1 MVANPSKLHSGSEVM
16 RFIARLKLETRHL
29 STNAKLRGKFDEI
42 LVQDHIAMKSTKP
55 KVFLAK
61 LAFIVHLV
69 LPKIGSIIFV

>member
-1 MVANPSKLHSGSEVM
+1 M
-16 RFIARLKLETRHL
+16 
-29 STNAKLRGKFDEI
+29 STHAKLRGKFGAK

-61 LAFIVHLV
+61 LAFIVHQV

>member
-1 MVANPSKLHSGSEVM
+1 M
-16 RFIARLKLETRHL
+16 
-29 STNAKLRGKFDEI
+29 STHAKLRGKFDEI